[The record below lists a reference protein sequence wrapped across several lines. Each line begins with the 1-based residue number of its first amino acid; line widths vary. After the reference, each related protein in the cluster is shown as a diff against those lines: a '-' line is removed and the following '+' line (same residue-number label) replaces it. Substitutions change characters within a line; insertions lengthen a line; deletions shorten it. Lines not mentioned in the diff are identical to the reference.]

1 MFFAYDVIYL
11 IREDHIVLVYKTIFT
26 SVIGATGNRLPHL
39 FRHTPTHAAINRM
52 RACALAKAMRCSSAR

>member
-1 MFFAYDVIYL
+1 
-11 IREDHIVLVYKTIFT
+11 VYKTIFT